1 MMAENNQ
8 KIAWLKD
15 LFQRRDERGLLSF
28 EAATLI
34 YIVITSVMIFCEWQ
48 HLAKPG
54 SMLLARVVIMA
65 IMAAAFLVYRKY
77 PCKATV
83 LLRISFPFL
92 GLIYWYPETYEFCS
106 IFNYQDHVFAN
117 IDYSLFGCQP
127 SLEFS
132 KILDSAFWSELLS
145 MGYYSYYYMMIAV
158 VLFYFFARYD
168 DFQRACFVF
177 LASFFMFYLVFDFL
191 PVAGP
196 QYYYCAN
203 GVEMGNT
210 DYFPEMGNYFRTHT
224 DILPIDVK
232 GIFSQWVLDGQKY
245 GEHPTAAFPSSH
257 VGVSFVIV
265 LLAWQARNKW
275 LFWILFFLFV
285 LLSFATVYLKA
296 HYVIDSI
303 GGLVFGFLFFY
314 ITDRLFPFVSK
325 WAKLKP

>member
-1 MMAENNQ
+1 MMMENT
-8 KIAWLKD
+8 KKCAWLKD
-15 LFQRRDERGLLSF
+15 IFQRREERGLLSF

-34 YIVITSVMIFCEWQ
+34 YIVITTVIIACEWN
-48 HLAKPG
+48 LLDSPG
-54 SMLLARVVIMA
+54 SMLLARLTMVA
-65 IMAAAFLVYRKY
+65 IMTAAYGIYLYY
-77 PCKATV
+77 PSKATV

-92 GLIYWYPETYEFCS
+92 GLIYWYPETYQFCS
-106 IFNYQDHVFAN
+106 IFNYQDHIFAN
-117 IDYSLFGCQP
+117 IDYSIFGCQP

-132 KILDSAFWSELLS
+132 KIVDSTFWSELLS
-145 MGYYSYYYMMIAV
+145 MGYYSYYYMMIAM

-177 LASFFMFYLVFDFL
+177 LASFFLFYLVFDFL

-203 GVEMGNT
+203 GEEMGTIAN
-210 DYFPEMGNYFRTHT
+210 FPEMGHYFRTHT

-232 GIFSQWVLDGQKY
+232 GIFSQWVLNVQKY

-257 VGVSFVIV
+257 VGISMVII

-275 LFWILFFLFV
+275 LFWILFVLFV
-285 LLSFATVYLKA
+285 LLSVATVYLKA

-303 GGLVFGFLFFY
+303 AGLVFGYLFFF
-314 ITDRLFPFVSK
+314 ITDRMYPYVKK
-325 WAKLKP
+325 WVKLKD